1 LNKHKNL
8 LLSKAEPIFFKVFSS
23 IISCSLTPVT
33 MPENV
38 SKINVISL
46 EDVPTYASIK
56 HSEKNPLIV
65 NAKQVSTN
73 LNLTPLVSPVHLP
86 VKNVPDFP
94 PTVNSVLKPIILID
108 KLLTTFH
115 VYLVFH
121 LALIV

>member
-1 LNKHKNL
+1 
-8 LLSKAEPIFFKVFSS
+8 
-23 IISCSLTPVT
+23 

-46 EDVPTYASIK
+46 EDVPTNASIK
-56 HSEKNPLIV
+56 HSEKLPLIV

-73 LNLTPLVSPVHLP
+73 LNLTPLVFPVHLP

-94 PTVNSVLKPIILID
+94 PTVNNVLKPITLIE
-108 KLLTTFH
+108 KLLITFL